1 MTTWPILSVV
11 TFLPVVGA
19 LLIYISR
26 GDDEAAQR
34 NSRWIALWTTLITFA
49 VSLIL
54 VVRFDP
60 AQPDFQ
66 FVEKAPWLANA
77 ITYHMG
83 VDGISLPFV
92 ILTTALMPFCIL
104 ASWKSIT
111 MRVREYMMAFLLL
124 ETLMIGTFSALDLVL
139 FYLFFEG
146 GLIPMFLIIGVW
158 GGPRR
163 VYASFKFF
171 LYTLLG
177 SVLMLLAI
185 MALYWNAG
193 TTDIPT
199 LMHTAVPRSLQTWA
213 WLAFFASFAV
223 KMPMWPVHTWLPDA
237 HVEAP
242 TAGSVI
248 LAAILLKMGGYGF
261 LRFSLPMFPLASHDF
276 APLIFSLSAIAI
288 IYTSLVALMQEDM
301 KKLIA
306 YSSVAH
312 MGFVTMGIF
321 AGTTQGV
328 AGGVF
333 QMISHG
339 IVSGALFLCVGIVYD
354 RMHTREIAAYGGLVN
369 RMPLYALV
377 FMVFTMANV
386 GLPGTSGFVGEFMT
400 LIGTFK
406 VSVPTAT
413 FATTGVILSAAYAL
427 WLYRKIVF
435 GALVKPSLA
444 TIKDLTFRESLT
456 LMPLV
461 ILTILFGVY
470 PKPVL
475 DMSAASVQQLV
486 TNYGHSGDCH
496 QGSRAAAVKA
506 RTMNFES
513 AGYQLLPVL
522 PELVLAIGAMVLLMI
537 GAYRGQQTTG
547 LVTGLAVCLLV
558 VVGALELWLPAGKL
572 TTFNGSFI
580 VDDFARFLKILA
592 LIGSARDADPVGGI
606 PGRSVP
612 AHLRICHPGP
622 ALDARHD
629 GADLGRRPDHALSR
643 ARADVARALRGRGE
657 QPRQRQI
664 DRSRPEIFRAGRVVV
679 GHAAVWCLAGLRL
692 YRHCELRRHRGG
704 RQDRQ
709 HRHRVRTGVPAGRA
723 VLQGLGRAVPHV
735 DA

>member
-26 GDDEAAQR
+26 GDDEAAKG
-34 NSRWIALWTTLITFA
+34 NARWIALWTTVITFA

-54 VVRFDP
+54 IWRFDP
-60 AQPDFQ
+60 SQADFQ
-66 FVEKAPWLANA
+66 FVEKVNWLASG

-92 ILTTALMPFCIL
+92 ILTTALLPFCIV
-104 ASWKSIT
+104 ASWNSIQV
-111 MRVREYMMAFLLL
+111 RVREYMMAFLLL
-124 ETLMIGTFSALDLVL
+124 ETLMVGTFSALDLVL

-261 LRFSLPMFPLASHDF
+261 LRFSLPMFPAASHDL
-276 APLIFSLSAIAI
+276 APLVFALSIVAV
-288 IYTSLVALMQEDM
+288 IYTSLVALVQEDM

-306 YSSVAH
+306 YSSVGH

-321 AGTTQGV
+321 AATTQGI
-328 AGGVF
+328 AGGIF

-339 IVSGALFLCVGIVYD
+339 IVSAALFLCVGVVYD

-369 RMPLYALV
+369 RMPLYAAA
-377 FMVFTMANV
+377 FMVFTLANV
-386 GLPGTSGFVGEFMT
+386 GLPGTTGFIGEFLT
-400 LIGTFK
+400 LIGTFR
-406 VSVPTAT
+406 VNTWVAT
-413 FATTGVILSAAYAL
+413 LATTGTILSAAYAL
-427 WLYRKIVF
+427 WLYRKVIF

-444 TIKDLTFRESLT
+444 TIKDLDYREIIT
-456 LMPLV
+456 LGPLV
-461 ILTILFGVY
+461 VLTILFGIY

-475 DMSAASVQQLV
+475 EMSAASV
-486 TNYGHSGDCH
+486 T
-496 QGSRAAAVKA
+496 
-506 RTMNFES
+506 
-513 AGYQLLPVL
+513 QLL
-522 PELVLAIGAMVLLMI
+522 EN
-537 GAYRGQQTTG
+537 Y
-547 LVTGLAVCLLV
+547 
-558 VVGALELWLPAGKL
+558 E
-572 TTFNGSFI
+572 
-580 VDDFARFLKILA
+580 
-592 LIGSARDADPVGGI
+592 
-606 PGRSVP
+606 
-612 AHLRICHPGP
+612 
-622 ALDARHD
+622 
-629 GADLGRRPDHALSR
+629 
-643 ARADVARALRGRGE
+643 RALG
-657 QPRQRQI
+657 
-664 DRSRPEIFRAGRVVV
+664 
-679 GHAAVWCLAGLRL
+679 AAKSAALLI
-692 YRHCELRRHRGG
+692 H
-704 RQDRQ
+704 
-709 HRHRVRTGVPAGRA
+709 
-723 VLQGLGRAVPHV
+723 
-735 DA
+735 